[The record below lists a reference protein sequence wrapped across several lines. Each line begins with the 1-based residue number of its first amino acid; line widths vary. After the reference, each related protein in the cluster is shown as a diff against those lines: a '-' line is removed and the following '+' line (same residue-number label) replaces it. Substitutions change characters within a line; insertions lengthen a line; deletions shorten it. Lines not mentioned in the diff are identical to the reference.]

1 MRIVL
6 INPTLRQLRQAIAE
20 AQSDANGNMRART
33 IADHQIADW
42 AKNVKSRK
50 SGRHSVHGGHVA
62 NAYKYHA
69 SAAAIYCYWAT
80 DPYGRKH
87 VLIVGHQVNAKAGS
101 GIGHP
106 IPSNVR
112 EKLEAEKRLLE
123 LVYPDQHVTDGD
135 ILWAP
140 EGERPFLRAIKAAP
154 KDAAPRLV
162 FADWLDENGQSER
175 AETIRSIW
183 MAPAEKPKPIAK
195 IVITTEGEVVLVPQN

>member
-6 INPTLRQLRQAIAE
+6 VNPTLRQLREAISE
-20 AQSDANGNMRART
+20 AQADANGDKRSRT

-50 SGRHSVHGGHVA
+50 NGRHSVHGGHVA
-62 NAYKYHA
+62 NAYKYPA

-80 DPYGRKH
+80 DQHGRKH
-87 VLIVGHQVNAKAGS
+87 VLVVGHQVNAKAGS

-106 IPSNVR
+106 ISINVR
-112 EKLEAEKRLLE
+112 EKLESEKRLLE
-123 LVYPDQHVTDGD
+123 LVYPGQHVTDGD
-135 ILWAP
+135 IRRAA

-175 AETIRSIW
+175 AKAIREIW
-183 MAPAEKPKPIAK
+183 MAPA
-195 IVITTEGEVVLVPQN
+195 VLVQQN